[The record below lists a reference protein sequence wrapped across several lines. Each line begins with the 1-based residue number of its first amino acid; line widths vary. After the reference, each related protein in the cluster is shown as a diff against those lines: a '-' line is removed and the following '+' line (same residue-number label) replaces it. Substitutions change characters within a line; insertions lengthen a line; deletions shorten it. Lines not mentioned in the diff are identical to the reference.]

1 MKEVIGV
8 LDDFEIGYFEM
19 KSDLPRWI
27 LQRAHM
33 SSPGTM
39 DEEIG

>member
-1 MKEVIGV
+1 VKEVIEI

-19 KSDLPRWI
+19 KSDLPSWI

-39 DEEIG
+39 NVKIG

>member
-1 MKEVIGV
+1 VKEVIGD
-8 LDDFEIGYFEM
+8 LDDFEIGYYEM

-33 SSPGTM
+33 SSPGM
-39 DEEIG
+39 MNEEIG